1 MYARSDSEAAE
12 PVADLTSLIAEWA
25 MDQAEIIARRTL
37 AGLEEGDNQQ
47 VQLAVLRRL
56 FRRTP
61 VNTVKLGRRIA
72 ERVLEG
78 SAYPAGHIPVSV

>member
-1 MYARSDSEAAE
+1 
-12 PVADLTSLIAEWA
+12 

-37 AGLEEGDNQQ
+37 AGLEGGDNLQ
-47 VQLAVLRRL
+47 VQLSVLRRL

-61 VNTVKLGRRIA
+61 VNTVKLGRRVA

-78 SAYPAGHIPVSV
+78 SGYPAGRVPAIV